1 MTLNLNIKTS
11 GSLVNQ
17 RLLHANSLNRNSF
30 SNTSK
35 LRTDW
40 KENKMAVVNLE
51 AALTA
56 WKSIQ
61 NHKVSQASELFRKN
75 IAFRTR
81 LNPGITRHLPASLM
95 RHYLG

>member
-1 MTLNLNIKTS
+1 MTLHVNTKTS

-17 RLLHANSLNRNSF
+17 RLFHPNSLNRHSV
-30 SNTSK
+30 SSTSS
-35 LRTDW
+35 LGTDW
-40 KENKMAVVNLE
+40 RENKMAVVNLE

-61 NHKVSQASELFRKN
+61 NHKVSQASELFREN
-75 IAFRTR
+75 IASRTR
-81 LNPGITRHLPASLM
+81 LNPGKTGHFPASLM